1 MTDTNGSSLHLR
13 PVINVDSSKCCN
25 CHRCISVCPV
35 KLCNDGSGD
44 FVTLN
49 SDLCI
54 GCGSCIDAC
63 THGARTGIDDTE
75 RFFDELKAGKPVI
88 AIVAPAVAV
97 NFKGMD
103 LELNGWLKSIGVKA
117 IFDVSFG
124 AELTTKSYVEQMKSE
139 NPELMISQPCPALIS
154 FIETYRPNL
163 IKYLAKGDSPM
174 AHTVEFI
181 RHFHPEYKNHKI
193 AVISPCFAKRREFDE
208 NGRGDFNVTMKSL
221 SAYFAENNINLSKF
235 PKVEYDSPMAE
246 RGTLYSTPGGL
257 MRTAERFVPGIGMQ
271 TRKIE
276 GHPGIFEY
284 LAHLD
289 ESLSAGVKPYFK
301 LVDCLNCEKGC
312 NRGGGTVNHDIS
324 LDELE
329 SYVEKRTNARREK
342 WNTLDARSQKKAL
355 KNLNKTIDQYW
366 KPGIYERK
374 YTDRSAGHN
383 SLIREPNPQELKEI
397 LEQMGKMSKADMYD
411 CGACGYVSCEQMA
424 VAIFNGKNKPSNC
437 HHYVLKKANEN
448 HYDELN
454 KAVDEVTKESISL
467 LNGAKDDVSSLSNVT
482 EKMTQ
487 NVSESSSA
495 IEQMIKNISSIN
507 NIIDNNFN
515 IVNNLENATNIGR
528 TNLQEVTSLVGD
540 IEKESKQLVEMSKV
554 IGQISSQTN
563 LLAMNA
569 AIEAAHAGDFGAGFS
584 VVADEIRK
592 LAEDSGRQ
600 AKQIG
605 EVLKTIKQMV
615 DNAYTKA
622 GTVQQEFDSVVSLAG
637 QVKNQELE
645 VKNSMDEQN
654 EGNTLLLA
662 SLSQMKDGTHAVQE
676 AALHLRKNT
685 DRIIDRIANISIE
698 EAES

>member
-1 MTDTNGSSLHLR
+1 MINTSSNNLHLKA
-13 PVINVDSSKCCN
+13 VINVDSEKCCN
-25 CHRCISVCPV
+25 CHRCIAVCPV

-49 SDLCI
+49 QDLCI
-54 GCGSCIDAC
+54 GCGSCIEAC
-63 THGARTGIDDTE
+63 THGARTGIDDTAA
-75 RFFDELKAGKPVI
+75 FFEALKKGTPLI

-97 NFKGMD
+97 NFKGKD

-117 IFDVSFG
+117 VFDVSFG
-124 AELTTKSYVEQMKSE
+124 AELTTKTYVEQMTKE
-139 NPELMISQPCPALIS
+139 NPPLMISQPCPALITYM
-154 FIETYRPNL
+154 ETYRPKL

-181 RHFHPEYKNHKI
+181 RHFHPEYSKYKI
-193 AVISPCFAKRREFDE
+193 AVISPCYAKRREFDE

-221 SAYFAENNINLSKF
+221 DIYFREHHINLSDFSKT
-235 PKVEYDSPMAE
+235 PYDNPLAE

-257 MRTAERFVPGIGMQ
+257 MRTAERFVPGISRI

-276 GHPGIFEY
+276 GHPAVFEY
-284 LAHLD
+284 LNHLD
-289 ESLSAGVKPYFK
+289 ESLASGMEPYFK

-312 NRGGGTVNHDIS
+312 NRGGGTTNHSMS

-329 SYVEKRTNARREK
+329 SYVEKRYKERCVA
-342 WNTLDARSQKKAL
+342 WNTINEKKKAL
-355 KNLNKTIDQYW
+355 KNLNKTIDAYW

-374 YTDRSAGHN
+374 YTDRSSVYH
-383 SLIREPNPQELKEI
+383 SLIQEPSSEELTEI
-397 LEQMGKMSKADMYD
+397 LNQMGKHSEADMYN
-411 CGACGYVSCEQMA
+411 CGACGYVSCQQMA
-424 VAIFNGKNKPSNC
+424 LAIFNGKNKPQNC

-448 HYDELN
+448 HTEELN
-454 KAVDEVTKESISL
+454 KKAREITLESVAML
-467 LNGAKDDVSSLSNVT
+467 EETRGNVSSLTQVT
-482 EKMTQ
+482 NRMIQ
-487 NVSESSSA
+487 NVSDSSA
-495 IEQMIKNISSIN
+495 SIEQMLKNISSIN
-507 NIIDNNFN
+507 TIIDANFN
-515 IVNNLENATNIGR
+515 IVNELEDATNIGR
-528 TNLQEVTSLVGD
+528 TNLQEVTALVGD

-605 EVLKTIKQMV
+605 EVLKSIKQMV
-615 DNAYTKA
+615 DTAYSKA
-622 GTVQQEFDSVVSLAG
+622 GTVQTEFDSVVSLAG
-637 QVKNQELE
+637 QVKDQELQ

-654 EGNTLLLA
+654 AGNSMLL
-662 SLSQMKDGTHAVQE
+662 SCISQMRDGTHAVE
-676 AALHLRKNT
+676 DAAHALQRDT
-685 DRIIDRIANISIE
+685 EEIMGRISKIGQ
-698 EAES
+698 